1 MARALC
7 SSSSQQSADCVEC
20 VISTSA
26 PIPHC
31 CRSRI
36 GLRRSGIRLL
46 VKAAVQ
52 YQTHSNIVCLY
63 TILPPPP
70 LSKLQLPQTQR
81 GLGRAECLR
90 LPGLPSY
97 MQECAAAVCGA
108 EWWQCV
114 SLGSAR
120 LGICVSSSINPSLI
134 LPPDEANENEG
145 PGQLNNQLSWKQ
157 GRQLLRQ

>member
-1 MARALC
+1 M
-7 SSSSQQSADCVEC
+7 SAEC
-20 VISTSA
+20 LDLVVVPGPGLVRSVFEESVTFYA
-26 PIPHC
+26 CPPH
-31 CRSRI
+31 
-36 GLRRSGIRLL
+36 
-46 VKAAVQ
+46 
-52 YQTHSNIVCLY
+52 THTHTVCLRSVRS
-63 TILPPPP
+63 PPA

-81 GLGRAECLR
+81 GLGQAECLW

-108 EWWQCV
+108 ECQWLCV

-120 LGICVSSSINPSLI
+120 VVICVFLNQSINDPS
-134 LPPDEANENEG
+134 PDEANENEG